1 MKDRKL
7 LLFLSL
13 SIISSLAVL
22 NVTKDILYALSC
34 FVLSWILYG
43 IGMNRKNKQLIE
55 VLRKLSKRRQSIRL
69 CRLCCFFSMDAG
81 Y

>member
-13 SIISSLAVL
+13 SIILSLAVL
-22 NVTKDILYALSC
+22 NVTKDILYGLSC

-43 IGMNRKNKQLIE
+43 IGMNRKKKQ
-55 VLRKLSKRRQSIRL
+55 
-69 CRLCCFFSMDAG
+69 
-81 Y
+81 